1 MNLQDVRSLIMQLCK
16 CLDALAYREYV
27 IRESDFGKRKHS
39 AGDWGYLRD
48 FMASYAVDNDPD
60 QVIHL
65 LGSASIQNDL
75 EAARFLLRY
84 DKEVP

>member
-1 MNLQDVRSLIMQLCK
+1 MNIQDVRSLIMQLSK
-16 CLDALAYREYV
+16 YLDALAYREYV

-39 AGDWGYLRD
+39 AGNWGYLKS
-48 FMASYAVDNDPD
+48 FMASYAIENDPED
-60 QVIHL
+60 VICL
-65 LGSASIQNDL
+65 LEKASIPNDL